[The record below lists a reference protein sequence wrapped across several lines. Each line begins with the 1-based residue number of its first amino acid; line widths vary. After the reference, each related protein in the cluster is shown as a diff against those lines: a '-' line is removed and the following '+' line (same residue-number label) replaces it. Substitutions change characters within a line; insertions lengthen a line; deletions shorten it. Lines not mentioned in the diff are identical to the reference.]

1 MQAWL
6 ARRGPHHTK
15 PAALAALLRRSLT
28 RAPRRRRPVRPRRWR
43 LAGNNREPI
52 PHGEPSSPCRP
63 EGSKARG
70 TMRRAPVRRP
80 LTNPRDA
87 PRRSRTYLRARHAR
101 TRCRRCRHCTGP
113 IPASPTRARVEP
125 RHLALG
131 PRSEAR
137 HPRRM
142 ACRMSMSPSNPRASA
157 GQTLGVGG
165 ADIEVVRDAAVG
177 GEDRRELAS
186 WVEDGGAT
194 VAAAIRDQ
202 LLPPHGPARRHF
214 TPAAGQ
220 KTGF

>member
-1 MQAWL
+1 MTSFRANRFNMNMRKTCHL
-6 ARRGPHHTK
+6 APRHTREAPRSRGRMIPSRRH
-15 PAALAALLRRSLT
+15 RRSG
-28 RAPRRRRPVRPRRWR
+28 A
-43 LAGNNREPI
+43 
-52 PHGEPSSPCRP
+52 H
-63 EGSKARG
+63 
-70 TMRRAPVRRP
+70 
-80 LTNPRDA
+80 
-87 PRRSRTYLRARHAR
+87 LRARHAR
-101 TRCRRCRHCTGP
+101 TRRRRCVRALP
-113 IPASPTRARVEP
+113 RARLPASPTRARVEP
-125 RHLALG
+125 GHLALG

-142 ACRMSMSPSNPRASA
+142 ACRMSISPSNPRASA

-202 LLPPHGPARRHF
+202 LLPPHGPARRHL